1 MDETDCLRSARMA
14 SYMQAACSLAVKQ
27 GNSILELN
35 EKYGNT
41 TPESKVSLHLAICP
55 SPPVCPQSS
64 PHFPLTPATSSIIM
78 RRDTRY
84 RFCSLSVC

>member
-27 GNSILELN
+27 SGNLILELN
-35 EKYGNT
+35 EKYGNP

-55 SPPVCPQSS
+55 SPLVCPQSS
-64 PHFPLTPATSSIIM
+64 PRFPLTL
-78 RRDTRY
+78 R
-84 RFCSLSVC
+84 LSRA